1 VTTIHLDFETRSTV
15 DLPKTGVHVYA
26 DHPDTDVWCAAY
38 AVDDGPVELWT
49 PGGDDLVDL
58 HMRELARRDDTI
70 WMAHNAAFELAIWNR
85 LLVPRYGFAP
95 LPAARTRCT
104 MAMAYALA
112 LPGSL
117 ENAAAA
123 VGLDIGKDMEGRAL
137 MLRMSRPRG
146 FKPSGEPIW
155 WNEPEKLQRL
165 YDYCIQDVEVERKLE
180 KRLLP
185 LTEAEQR
192 LWELDQ
198 RINDRGVQIDMNAVE
213 NAMAVV
219 DEAKARLDK
228 EMARVTGGWVSG
240 VSKVMDLTEWLGM
253 RGVTVESVAKADV
266 LTLLD
271 RDDLPAD
278 ARRALEL
285 RQEGAK
291 ASTAK
296 LKAMRLA
303 VNVDARARGLHQ
315 FHGAATGRW
324 AGRRI
329 QTQNLT
335 RPNMDQDSIDEV
347 LALLS
352 GQAA

>member
-1 VTTIHLDFETRSTV
+1 MTTIHFDFETRSTV

-26 DHPDTDVWCAAY
+26 SHPDTDVWCMAF
-38 AVDDGPVELWT
+38 AVDDGPIELWT
-49 PGGDDLVDL
+49 PNCDDMVDL
-58 HMRELARRDDTI
+58 YLRELAQRSDVV
-70 WMAHNAAFELAIWNR
+70 WMAHNAAFEWAIWNR
-85 LLVPRYGFAP
+85 LMVPRYGFAP
-95 LPAARTRCT
+95 LPVERLRCT

-123 VGLDIGKDMEGRAL
+123 VGLDVGKDMDGRAL

-146 FKPSGEPIW
+146 FKPTGEPIW
-155 WNEPEKLQRL
+155 WNDADKLERL
-165 YDYCIQDVEVERKLE
+165 YTYCRQDVEVERQLE

-185 LTEAEQR
+185 LRESEQK

-198 RINDRGVQIDMNAVE
+198 RINDRGIYIDMTAVE

-219 DEAKARLDK
+219 EEAKIRLDRDMK
-228 EMARVTGGWVSG
+228 TATGGWVSG
-240 VSKVMDLTEWLGM
+240 VTKVTDLVDWLKL
-253 RGVTVESVAKADV
+253 RGVDVESVAKADV
-266 LTLLD
+266 LDLLN
-271 RDDLPAD
+271 REDLPKD
-278 ARRALEL
+278 VRRALEL

-296 LKAMRLA
+296 LKAMKLS
-303 VNVDARARGLHQ
+303 VNDDWRARGLHQ
-315 FHGAATGRW
+315 WHGAGTGRW

-335 RPNMDQDSIDEV
+335 RPNMDQTSIDEV

-352 GQAA
+352 EGV